1 LISLT
6 LNHEYILLKKIHIS
20 YYSDVFICRKFQVR
34 KPLKTELDDITHN
47 RYIVMAKHF
56 TKKIMDKDA
65 W

>member
-1 LISLT
+1 MLYT
-6 LNHEYILLKKIHIS
+6 KY
-20 YYSDVFICRKFQVR
+20 FVR
-34 KPLKTELDDITHN
+34 NATDRFMLVQQKYHNKTELDDITHN